1 MASRAPAVFVVSMNG
16 RDIAKALARALATI
30 AAVPALLSY
39 AIRARLM
46 GPDLALEGSSQ
57 ALALLP
63 GFTGQYIRR
72 AFLSHVLA
80 ECDRTATIEFGVIFS
95 QAGCRIG
102 PRAYIGPRCHL
113 GLALIEADVMLAA
126 GVHVP
131 SGAQTHGTEDLDRPM
146 RDQPGTRTPVRI
158 GAGVWVGSTAVVM
171 ADVGEHSIIGAGAIV
186 TSPIPDRVIA
196 AGVPA
201 RVIRARDSR
210 PRSA

>member
-1 MASRAPAVFVVSMNG
+1 MNG
-16 RDIAKALARALATI
+16 RDIAKTLARALATL
-30 AAVPALLSY
+30 AATPALLSY
-39 AIRARLM
+39 AVRSRLM
-46 GPDLALEGSSQ
+46 GADLALEGSSQ

-63 GFTGQYIRR
+63 GLTGQYVRR
-72 AFLSHVLA
+72 AFLSRVLA
-80 ECDRTATIEFGVIFS
+80 ECHPSATVEFGVIFS

-102 PRAYIGPRCHL
+102 PRAYVGPRCHL

-131 SGAQTHGTEDLDRPM
+131 SGAQTHGTDDVERPM
-146 RDQPGTRTPVRI
+146 RDQPGVRTPVRI
-158 GAGVWVGSTAVVM
+158 GAGAWVGSAAIVM
-171 ADVGEHSIIGAGAIV
+171 ADVGEHSIVGAGAVV